1 MGHALDQV
9 DGVERIS
16 RGSEKSFLVCLS
28 VELVFVVFA
37 TAEGVVEEDSEG
49 HLFDDYDQIW
59 NSILDV
65 FPGDLLRAVND
76 AVGGDYIEQNGLE
89 EVQTDNEFE

>member
-1 MGHALDQV
+1 MGHAFEQI

-16 RGSEKSFLVCLS
+16 CRSDESFLVCLS
-28 VELVFVVFA
+28 IELVFVVFA
-37 TAEGVVEEDSEG
+37 TAEGVVEEDGKSY
-49 HLFDDYDQIW
+49 LFDDYDQVG

-76 AVGGDYIEQNGLE
+76 AMSGDYIE
-89 EVQTDNEFE
+89 